1 MYGLWPNNK
10 DFKKQESES
19 DRAKSMNWADTSSVV
34 DERRKDMFLD
44 ESLQGDVD
52 LRLFWFPAKHS
63 NKIQQI
69 WV

>member
-1 MYGLWPNNK
+1 
-10 DFKKQESES
+10 
-19 DRAKSMNWADTSSVV
+19 MNWANTSSVETWNDII

-44 ESLQGDVD
+44 ELLQGDVD